1 LAQTSRI
8 GLRARLLLT
17 STLVLGLG
25 LGLTGWVLDRS
36 FTASVV
42 AGADEQLKLLV
53 YSLLGAAEE
62 DGATLRFPAAPL
74 EPRLAQPQS
83 GLYATVSD
91 ASGVVIWRSPS
102 LHYGNPAGLHLA
114 APPADHRMKPGSF
127 VFRETDDRF
136 EMFYRVIWETEGDRI
151 FTFRVI
157 ADRAPFRLAIASFRR
172 TLMFGLAAVVVALM
186 GAQVLAVAW
195 GLRPVATMAS
205 RIEAIEAGHR
215 ERMGEDYPPELSG
228 LARNIDRF
236 IDHEISSRDRY
247 RTAMDDL
254 AHSLKTPLAVFRNAL
269 PSRHADDQ
277 KLLREQLDRM
287 ETTVA
292 HQLSRAMAA
301 RPVVLAGWT
310 APAPLADRLIKALRT
325 AYIAKDVAVQ
335 QRIPDDLVVRCD
347 ERDLM
352 EMLGNL
358 LENAFKYCR
367 SQVVIGAEFGAIVR
381 LTIDD
386 DGPGVPPHQRV
397 KVLAR
402 GARGDTTESGHGIG
416 LAVVAEL
423 VSSYRGGLAI
433 DESPLGGA
441 RIVLE
446 LPGAFTS

>member
-1 LAQTSRI
+1 MAQTSRI

-42 AGADEQLKLLV
+42 AGAEEQLKLLI

-62 DGATLRFPAAPL
+62 EGTTLRFPSSPL
-74 EPRLAQPQS
+74 EPRLEQPES

-91 ASGVVIWRSPS
+91 VEGNMIWRSPS
-102 LHYGNPAGLHLA
+102 LQYGNLAWLRLAPAPTDRKLV
-114 APPADHRMKPGSF
+114 PGSF
-127 VFRETDDRF
+127 LFRETDGRF
-136 EMFYRVIWETEGDRI
+136 EMFYRVIWETEGDQI

-157 ADRAPFRLAIASFRR
+157 ADQAPFRLAIASFRR
-172 TLMFGLAAVVVALM
+172 TLMFGLAAVVIALM
-186 GAQVLAVAW
+186 GAQVLAIAW

-205 RIEAIEAGHR
+205 RIEAIEAGRR

-269 PSRHADDQ
+269 TSGQAEDQ
-277 KLLREQLDRM
+277 KLLRDQLDRM

-310 APAPLADRLIKALRT
+310 APAPLAERLIKALRT
-325 AYIAKDVAVQ
+325 AYISKNVAAEHHIPGGTGIALRRARLDGNVGQ
-335 QRIPDDLVVRCD
+335 PARKRIQVLPIESDDRRRRR
-347 ERDLM
+347 RDRTLDDRRRRPR
-352 EMLGNL
+352 
-358 LENAFKYCR
+358 R
-367 SQVVIGAEFGAIVR
+367 SGTPTRTSTRPRRAR
-381 LTIDD
+381 RH
-386 DGPGVPPHQRV
+386 DGSRPRHRSRRRRRT
-397 KVLAR
+397 R
-402 GARGDTTESGHGIG
+402 G
-416 LAVVAEL
+416 
-423 VSSYRGGLAI
+423 
-433 DESPLGGA
+433 
-441 RIVLE
+441 E
-446 LPGAFTS
+446 LPRRADDRRVTAWRRACDPRTTGSV